1 MASVVRIA
9 NLSRPGYYMKM
20 GKALRAIE
28 ACACV
33 WVEEGV
39 SVRDLTLEESLAARN
54 KQAQK
59 RRLSRTVLGVR
70 AELPGISFVPPTSTQ
85 YRAPYRAYEQ
95 MSEPIG
101 VRYCRWPRPE
111 FFEEAVSA

>member
-1 MASVVRIA
+1 MPIDPSFSKMASVVRIA

-39 SVRDLTLEESLAARN
+39 SVRDLTLAESIAARN
-54 KQAQK
+54 RQAEDMARKREPLEFCELPWTRFELGDDRSAVNREMSLAFQAQ
-59 RRLSRTVLGVR
+59 
-70 AELPGISFVPPTSTQ
+70 Q
-85 YRAPYRAYEQ
+85 
-95 MSEPIG
+95 
-101 VRYCRWPRPE
+101 
-111 FFEEAVSA
+111 FFEEARA